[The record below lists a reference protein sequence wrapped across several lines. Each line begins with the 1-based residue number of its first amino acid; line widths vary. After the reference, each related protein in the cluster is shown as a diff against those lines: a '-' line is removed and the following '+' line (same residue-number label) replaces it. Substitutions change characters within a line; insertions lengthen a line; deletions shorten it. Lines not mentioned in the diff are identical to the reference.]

1 MNPFKYP
8 FKWLLKDVP
17 LATRNEI
24 TPKLGFALVVLLAL
38 VWLIPFLWMVVA
50 TLRPPSDGIN
60 GMAELMP
67 SLRPTLD
74 NIRDAWEIGDFP
86 RYALNTTIIC
96 TGILLV
102 QFVTV
107 TLAGFAFA
115 RLEFAGKALI
125 FYLFLLQLMLVPV
138 LLIVPNLTLVAKL
151 GLYDT
156 LTGVMMP
163 FFASAFGTFLM
174 RQAFEA
180 IPTELEDAA
189 LIDGAGVFARIRH
202 IYVPLSL
209 PSFSAFAIVSV
220 TSHWNDFLWPLMV
233 INSPDKRPLTIGLS
247 VFTQTAEGT
256 QAWGTI
262 AAGTLIVIA
271 PLLVT
276 FLIFQK
282 RFISSFVTSG
292 IK

>member
-1 MNPFKYP
+1 MKLIDRLFK
-8 FKWLLKDVP
+8 DAP
-17 LATRNEI
+17 LATRGEI
-24 TPKLGFALVVLLAL
+24 TPKLGFALTVLLAII
-38 VWLIPFLWMVVA
+38 WLIPFLWMGVA
-50 TLRPPSDGIN
+50 TLRPASDGIN
-60 GMAELMP
+60 AMAELMP
-67 SLRPTLD
+67 SLKPTLD
-74 NIRDAWEIGDFP
+74 NVRDAWEIGDFP

-102 QFVTV
+102 QLVTI

-115 RLEFAGKALI
+115 RLEFAGKTLI
-125 FYLFLLQLMLVPV
+125 FYLFLMQLMLVPV
-138 LLIVPNLTLVAKL
+138 LLIVPNLSLVAQL

-189 LIDGAGVFARIRH
+189 LIDGASLFQRIRH
-202 IYVPLSL
+202 IYVPLSM
-209 PSFSAFAIVSV
+209 PSFSAFAIISV

-233 INSPDKRPLTIGLS
+233 INSPDKRPLTVGLS
-247 VFTQTAEGT
+247 VFTATAEGT

-262 AAGTLIVIA
+262 AAGTLMVIA

>member
-1 MNPFKYP
+1 MRLFGNG
-8 FKWLLKDVP
+8 P

-38 VWLIPFLWMVVA
+38 VWLIPFLWMLVA
-50 TLRPPSDGIN
+50 SLRPPSDGIN
-60 GMAELMP
+60 AMAVLVP
-67 SLRPTLD
+67 SLSPTLD
-74 NIRDAWEIGDFP
+74 NISDAWTISDFP
-86 RYALNTTIIC
+86 RYFLNTIIIC

-115 RLEFAGKALI
+115 RLSFKGKTLI
-125 FYLFLLQLMLVPV
+125 FYLFLMQLMLVPV

-156 LTGVMMP
+156 LTGVMLP

-180 IPTELEDAA
+180 IPSELEDAA
-189 LIDGAGVFARIRH
+189 LIDGAGVFQRIRH

-209 PSFSAFAIVSV
+209 PSFTAFAIVSV

-233 INSPDKRPLTIGLS
+233 INSPDKRPLTVGLS
-247 VFTQTAEGT
+247 VFTATAEGT

-262 AAGTLIVIA
+262 AAGTLMVIA
-271 PLLVT
+271 PLLIT

-282 RFISSFVTSG
+282 RFISSFLTSG

>member
-1 MNPFKYP
+1 MR
-8 FKWLLKDVP
+8 LLEDAP
-17 LATRNEI
+17 LATRGEI

-50 TLRPPSDGIN
+50 SLRPPSDGIN
-60 GMAELMP
+60 AMAVLIP
-67 SLRPTLD
+67 SLSPTLD

-86 RYALNTTIIC
+86 RYFLNTTIIC

-115 RLEFAGKALI
+115 RLSFAGKSLI
-125 FYLFLLQLMLVPV
+125 FYLFLMQLMLVPV

-156 LTGVMMP
+156 LTGVMLP

-180 IPTELEDAA
+180 IPAELEDAA
-189 LIDGAGVFARIRH
+189 LIDGAGLFQRIRH

-220 TSHWNDFLWPLMV
+220 TGHWNDFLWPLMV

-247 VFTQTAEGT
+247 VFTTTAEGT

-262 AAGTLIVIA
+262 AAGTLMVIA

>member
-1 MNPFKYP
+1 MKLFA
-8 FKWLLKDVP
+8 DAP
-17 LATRNEI
+17 LATRGEI

-50 TLRPPSDGIN
+50 ALRPPSDGIN
-60 GMAELMP
+60 AMAVLVP
-67 SLRPTLD
+67 SLSPTLD

-86 RYALNTTIIC
+86 RYVLNTTIIC
-96 TGILLV
+96 GGILLV
-102 QFVTV
+102 QLVTV

-115 RLEFAGKALI
+115 RLPFAGKTLI
-125 FYLFLLQLMLVPV
+125 FYLFLMQLMLVPV

-156 LTGVMMP
+156 LTGVMLP

-180 IPTELEDAA
+180 IPAELEDAA
-189 LIDGAGVFARIRH
+189 LIDGAGVFQRIRH

-233 INSPDKRPLTIGLS
+233 INSPDKRPLTVGLS
-247 VFTQTAEGT
+247 VFTATAEGT
-256 QAWGTI
+256 MAWGTI

-276 FLIFQK
+276 FLIFQR

>member
-1 MNPFKYP
+1 MRLFGNG
-8 FKWLLKDVP
+8 P

-38 VWLIPFLWMVVA
+38 VWLIPFLWMLVA
-50 TLRPPSDGIN
+50 SLRPPSDGIN
-60 GMAELMP
+60 AMAVLVP
-67 SLRPTLD
+67 SLSPTLD
-74 NIRDAWEIGDFP
+74 NIRDAWTIADFP
-86 RYALNTTIIC
+86 RYFLNTIIIC

-115 RLEFAGKALI
+115 RLSFKGKTLI
-125 FYLFLLQLMLVPV
+125 FYLFLMQLMLVPV

-156 LTGVMMP
+156 LTGVMLP

-180 IPTELEDAA
+180 IPSELEDAA
-189 LIDGAGVFARIRH
+189 LIDGAGVFQRIRH

-209 PSFSAFAIVSV
+209 PSFTAFAIVSV

-233 INSPDKRPLTIGLS
+233 INSPDKRPLTVGLS
-247 VFTQTAEGT
+247 VFTATAEGT

-262 AAGTLIVIA
+262 AAGTLMVIA
-271 PLLVT
+271 PLLIT

-282 RFISSFVTSG
+282 RFISSFLTSG

>member
-1 MNPFKYP
+1 MKLFA
-8 FKWLLKDVP
+8 DAP
-17 LATRNEI
+17 LVTRGEI

-50 TLRPPSDGIN
+50 ALRPPSDGIN
-60 GMAELMP
+60 AMAVLVP
-67 SLRPTLD
+67 SLSPTLD

-86 RYALNTTIIC
+86 RYVLNTTIIC
-96 TGILLV
+96 GGILLV

-115 RLEFAGKALI
+115 RLSFAGKTLI
-125 FYLFLLQLMLVPV
+125 FYLFLMQLMLVPV

-156 LTGVMMP
+156 LTGVMLP

-180 IPTELEDAA
+180 IPAELEDAA
-189 LIDGAGVFARIRH
+189 LIDGAGVFQRIRH

-233 INSPDKRPLTIGLS
+233 INSPDKRPLTVGLS
-247 VFTQTAEGT
+247 VFTATAEGT
-256 QAWGTI
+256 MAWGTI
-262 AAGTLIVIA
+262 AAGTLMVIA

-276 FLIFQK
+276 FLIFQ
-282 RFISSFVTSG
+282 RSFISSFVTSG

>member
-1 MNPFKYP
+1 MRLFGNG
-8 FKWLLKDVP
+8 P

-38 VWLIPFLWMVVA
+38 VWLIPFLWMLVA
-50 TLRPPSDGIN
+50 SLRPPSDGIN
-60 GMAELMP
+60 AMAVLVP
-67 SLRPTLD
+67 SLSPTLD
-74 NIRDAWEIGDFP
+74 NISDAWTISDFP
-86 RYALNTTIIC
+86 RYFLNTIIIC

-115 RLEFAGKALI
+115 RLSFKGKTLI
-125 FYLFLLQLMLVPV
+125 FYLFLMQLMLVPV

-156 LTGVMMP
+156 LTGVMLP

-174 RQAFEA
+174 RQAFE
-180 IPTELEDAA
+180 PSELEDAA
-189 LIDGAGVFARIRH
+189 LIDGAGVFQRIRH

-209 PSFSAFAIVSV
+209 PSFTAFAIVSV

-233 INSPDKRPLTIGLS
+233 INSPDRRPLTVGLAM
-247 VFTQTAEGT
+247 FTLGAEGA
-256 QAWGTI
+256 QAWGVT
-262 AAGTLIVIA
+262 AAGTLLVVA
-271 PLLVT
+271 PLLIG
-276 FLIFQK
+276 FLLFQR
-282 RFISSFVTSG
+282 RFVNNFMASG
-292 IK
+292 LK

>member
-1 MNPFKYP
+1 MKLFA
-8 FKWLLKDVP
+8 DAP
-17 LATRNEI
+17 LATRGEI

-50 TLRPPSDGIN
+50 ALRPPSDGIN
-60 GMAELMP
+60 AMAVLVP
-67 SLRPTLD
+67 SLSPTLD

-86 RYALNTTIIC
+86 RYVVNTTIIC
-96 TGILLV
+96 GGILLV

-115 RLEFAGKALI
+115 RLSFAGKTLI
-125 FYLFLLQLMLVPV
+125 FYLFLMQLMLVPV

-156 LTGVMMP
+156 LTGVMLP

-180 IPTELEDAA
+180 IPAELEDAA
-189 LIDGAGVFARIRH
+189 LIDGAGVFQRIRH
-202 IYVPLSL
+202 IYLPLSL

-233 INSPDKRPLTIGLS
+233 INSPDKRPLTVGLS
-247 VFTQTAEGT
+247 VFTATAEGT
-256 QAWGTI
+256 MAWGTI
-262 AAGTLIVIA
+262 AAGTLMVIA

-276 FLIFQK
+276 FLIFQR

>member
-1 MNPFKYP
+1 MRLFK
-8 FKWLLKDVP
+8 DAP
-17 LATRNEI
+17 LATRGEI
-24 TPKLGFALVVLLAL
+24 TPKLGFAFVVLLAL
-38 VWLIPFLWMVVA
+38 VWLIPFLWMGVA
-50 TLRPPSDGIN
+50 SLRPPSDGIN
-60 GMAELMP
+60 AMAVLLP
-67 SLRPTLD
+67 SLSPTLA
-74 NIRDAWEIGDFP
+74 NFRDAWEIADFP
-86 RYALNTTIIC
+86 LYFLNTTIIC
-96 TGILLV
+96 MGILLV

-115 RLEFAGKALI
+115 RLAFAGKSLI
-125 FYLFLLQLMLVPV
+125 FYLFLMQLMLVPV

-180 IPTELEDAA
+180 IPRELEDAA
-189 LIDGAGVFARIRH
+189 NIDGAGVLQRIRH

-233 INSPDKRPLTIGLS
+233 INSPHKRPLTVGLS
-247 VFTQTAEGT
+247 VFTATAEGT

>member
-1 MNPFKYP
+1 MK
-8 FKWLLKDVP
+8 LLKNQP
-17 LATRNEI
+17 LATRGEI
-24 TPKLGFALVVLLAL
+24 TPKLGFALVALLAL
-38 VWLIPFLWMVVA
+38 VWLVPFLWMVVA
-50 TLRPPSDGIN
+50 SLRPPSEGIN
-60 GMAELMP
+60 AIADLVP
-67 SLRPTLD
+67 SLSPTLD
-74 NIRDAWEIGDFP
+74 NFRDAWEIGDFP
-86 RYALNTTIIC
+86 RYFLNTTIVC

-102 QFVTV
+102 QFVTI

-115 RLEFAGKALI
+115 RLSFPGKTLI
-125 FYLFLLQLMLVPV
+125 FYLFLMQLMLVPV

-156 LTGVMMP
+156 LTGVMLP

-180 IPTELEDAA
+180 IPLELEDAA
-189 LIDGAGVFARIRH
+189 LIDGAGLLQRIRH

-233 INSPDKRPLTIGLS
+233 INSPDKRPLTVGLS
-247 VFTQTAEGT
+247 VFTATAEGT
-256 QAWGTI
+256 EAWGTV
-262 AAGTLIVIA
+262 AAGTLMVIA

-276 FLIFQK
+276 FLIFQR
-282 RFISSFVTSG
+282 RFISSFMTSG

>member
-1 MNPFKYP
+1 MTLID
-8 FKWLLKDVP
+8 WLYKDAP
-17 LATRNEI
+17 LATRREI
-24 TPKLGFALVVLLAL
+24 TPKLGFLLTVLLAL
-38 VWLIPFLWMVVA
+38 VWLVPFLWMGVA
-50 TLRPPSDGIN
+50 TLRPASDGIN
-60 GMAELMP
+60 LMAELMP
-67 SLRPTLD
+67 SLKPTLD

-86 RYALNTTIIC
+86 RYFLNTTIIC
-96 TGILLV
+96 TGILSV
-102 QFVTV
+102 QFVTI

-115 RLEFAGKALI
+115 RLDFAGKSLL
-125 FYLFLLQLMLVPV
+125 FYLFLMQLMLVPV
-138 LLIVPNLTLVAKL
+138 LLIVPNLRIVAQF

-156 LTGVMMP
+156 LAGVMMP

-189 LIDGAGVFARIRH
+189 LIDGASLFQRIRH
-202 IYVPLSL
+202 I
-209 PSFSAFAIVSV
+209 SV

-233 INSPDKRPLTIGLS
+233 INSPDKRPLTVGLS
-247 VFTQTAEGT
+247 VFTATAEGT

-262 AAGTLIVIA
+262 AAGTLMVIA
-271 PLLVT
+271 PLLIT

>member
-1 MNPFKYP
+1 MKLFA
-8 FKWLLKDVP
+8 DAP
-17 LATRNEI
+17 LATRGEI

-50 TLRPPSDGIN
+50 ALRPPSDGIN
-60 GMAELMP
+60 AMAVLVP
-67 SLRPTLD
+67 SLSPTLD
-74 NIRDAWEIGDFP
+74 NIRDAWQIGDFP
-86 RYALNTTIIC
+86 RYIVNTTIIC
-96 TGILLV
+96 GGILLV

-107 TLAGFAFA
+107 SLAGFAFA
-115 RLEFAGKALI
+115 RLSFAGKTLI
-125 FYLFLLQLMLVPV
+125 FYLFLMQLMLVPV

-156 LTGVMMP
+156 LTGVMLP

-180 IPTELEDAA
+180 IPAELEDAA
-189 LIDGAGVFARIRH
+189 LIDGAGVFQRIRH

-233 INSPDKRPLTIGLS
+233 INSPDKRPLTVGLS
-247 VFTQTAEGT
+247 VFTATAEGT
-256 QAWGTI
+256 MAWGTI

-276 FLIFQK
+276 FLIFQR

>member
-1 MNPFKYP
+1 MKLFA
-8 FKWLLKDVP
+8 DAP
-17 LATRNEI
+17 LATRGEI

-50 TLRPPSDGIN
+50 ALRPPSDGIN
-60 GMAELMP
+60 AMAILVP
-67 SLRPTLD
+67 SLSPTLD
-74 NIRDAWEIGDFP
+74 NIKDAWEIGDFP

-96 TGILLV
+96 SGILLV

-115 RLEFAGKALI
+115 RLSFAGKTLI
-125 FYLFLLQLMLVPV
+125 FYLFLMQLMLVPV

-156 LTGVMMP
+156 LTGVMLP

-180 IPTELEDAA
+180 IPAELEDAA
-189 LIDGAGVFARIRH
+189 LIDGAGIFQRIRH
-202 IYVPLSL
+202 IYLPLSL
-209 PSFSAFAIVSV
+209 PSFSAFAVVSV

-233 INSPDKRPLTIGLS
+233 INSPDKRPLTVGLS
-247 VFTQTAEGT
+247 VFTATAEGT
-256 QAWGTI
+256 MAWGTI
-262 AAGTLIVIA
+262 AAGTLMVIA

-276 FLIFQK
+276 FLIFQR

>member
-1 MNPFKYP
+1 MN
-8 FKWLLKDVP
+8 WLENEP
-17 LATRNEI
+17 LATRREI
-24 TPKLGFALVVLLAL
+24 TPKLGFALVALLAL

-50 TLRPPSDGIN
+50 SLRPSSEGFN
-60 GMAELMP
+60 AMAELVP
-67 SLRPTLD
+67 SLSPTLD
-74 NIRDAWEIGDFP
+74 NFRDAWEIADFP
-86 RYALNTTIIC
+86 RYFLNTTIIC
-96 TGILLV
+96 TVILLV

-115 RLEFAGKALI
+115 RLSFAGKTLI
-125 FYLFLLQLMLVPV
+125 FYLFLMQLMLVPV

-156 LTGVMMP
+156 LTGVMLP

-180 IPTELEDAA
+180 IPPELEDAA
-189 LIDGAGVFARIRH
+189 LIDGAGLLQRIRH

-233 INSPDKRPLTIGLS
+233 INSPDKRPLTVGLS
-247 VFTQTAEGT
+247 VFTATAEGT
-256 QAWGTI
+256 EAWGTI
-262 AAGTLIVIA
+262 AAGTLMVIA

-282 RFISSFVTSG
+282 RFISSFMTSG

>member
-1 MNPFKYP
+1 MKLFGNQ
-8 FKWLLKDVP
+8 P
-17 LATRNEI
+17 LATRGEI
-24 TPKLGFALVVLLAL
+24 TPKLGMVLVVLLAL
-38 VWLIPFLWMVVA
+38 VWLIPFLWMLVA
-50 TLRPPSDGIN
+50 SLRPPSDGISA
-60 GMAELMP
+60 MAVLLP
-67 SLRPTLD
+67 NLSPTLY
-74 NIRDAWEIGDFP
+74 NIRDAWAIGDFP
-86 RYALNTTIIC
+86 RYFLNTTIIC
-96 TGILLV
+96 SGILLV

-115 RLEFAGKALI
+115 RLSFAGKTLI

-156 LTGVMMP
+156 LTGVMLP

-180 IPTELEDAA
+180 IPSELEDAA
-189 LIDGAGVFARIRH
+189 LIDGAGVFQRIRH

-233 INSPDKRPLTIGLS
+233 INSPDKMPLTVGLS
-247 VFTQTAEGT
+247 VFTATAEGT

-262 AAGTLIVIA
+262 AAGTLMVIA

-282 RFISSFVTSG
+282 RFISSFLTSG

>member
-1 MNPFKYP
+1 VK
-8 FKWLLKDVP
+8 LLKNQP
-17 LATRNEI
+17 LATRGEI
-24 TPKLGFALVVLLAL
+24 TPKLGFALVALLAL
-38 VWLIPFLWMVVA
+38 VWLVPFLWMVVA
-50 TLRPPSDGIN
+50 SLRPPSEGIN
-60 GMAELMP
+60 AIAELIP
-67 SLRPTLD
+67 SPLPTLD
-74 NIRDAWEIGDFP
+74 NFSDAWEIGDFP
-86 RYALNTTIIC
+86 RYFLNTAVIC

-102 QFVTV
+102 QSVTV

-115 RLEFAGKALI
+115 RLSFAGKTLI
-125 FYLFLLQLMLVPV
+125 FYLFLMQLMLVPV

-156 LTGVMMP
+156 LTGVMLP

-180 IPTELEDAA
+180 IPSELEDAA
-189 LIDGAGVFARIRH
+189 LIDGAGLLQRIRH

-233 INSPDKRPLTIGLS
+233 INSPDKRPLTVGLS
-247 VFTQTAEGT
+247 VFTATAEGT
-256 QAWGTI
+256 EAWGTI
-262 AAGTLIVIA
+262 AAGTLMVIA

-282 RFISSFVTSG
+282 RFISSFMTSG

>member
-1 MNPFKYP
+1 MKKLFEEA
-8 FKWLLKDVP
+8 P
-17 LATRNEI
+17 LATRGEI

-38 VWLIPFLWMVVA
+38 LWLIPFLWMVVA
-50 TLRPPSDGIN
+50 ALRPPSDGIN
-60 GMAELMP
+60 AMAVLVP
-67 SLRPTLD
+67 SLSPTLD

-86 RYALNTTIIC
+86 RYFLNTTIIC

-115 RLEFAGKALI
+115 RLSFAGKSLI
-125 FYLFLLQLMLVPV
+125 FYLFLMQLMLVPV

-156 LTGVMMP
+156 LTGVMLP

-180 IPTELEDAA
+180 IPAELEDAA
-189 LIDGAGVFARIRH
+189 LIDGAGLFQRIRH

-247 VFTQTAEGT
+247 VFTTTAEAS

-262 AAGTLIVIA
+262 AAGTLMVIA

>member
-1 MNPFKYP
+1 
-8 FKWLLKDVP
+8 
-17 LATRNEI
+17 
-24 TPKLGFALVVLLAL
+24 VLLAL

-50 TLRPPSDGIN
+50 ALRPPSDGIN
-60 GMAELMP
+60 AMAVLVP
-67 SLRPTLD
+67 SLSPTLD
-74 NIRDAWEIGDFP
+74 NVRDAWEIGDFP

-96 TGILLV
+96 GGILLV

-115 RLEFAGKALI
+115 RLSFAGKTLI
-125 FYLFLLQLMLVPV
+125 FYLFLMQLMLVPV

-156 LTGVMMP
+156 LTGVMLP

-180 IPTELEDAA
+180 IPAELEDAA
-189 LIDGAGVFARIRH
+189 LIDGAGVFQRIRH
-202 IYVPLSL
+202 IYLPLSL

-233 INSPDKRPLTIGLS
+233 INSPDKRPLTVGLS
-247 VFTQTAEGT
+247 VFTATAEGT
-256 QAWGTI
+256 MAWGTI
-262 AAGTLIVIA
+262 AAGTLMVIA

-276 FLIFQK
+276 FLIFQR